1 MQVMPWGC
9 ELRDAGVLHSK
20 HSGSLALGSRSSF
33 HGLAKEIAAR
43 DLLAIEGWHA
53 KRWAEPL
60 ANPRAHGKGLS
71 RRVGLAPGRGAF
83 ARPRHAG
90 PVRSSHPG
98 MDSHRCALPR
108 VLTDSVDNRLPSR
121 LLFAVLVVALPA
133 AAHGEGSPETV
144 PFAIAGTE
152 GFGIV
157 SADGASRL
165 ITHWLLQSDLRAF
178 LSSHSP
184 TPDRETFLLRFGGMR
199 LSKQP
204 TVNVITFH
212 VRWTDLKL
220 RCDCVDLISSNHRGR
235 L

>member
-1 MQVMPWGC
+1 AVQAMPCGC
-9 ELRDAGVLHSK
+9 ELRDASVLPCEQ
-20 HSGSLALGSRSSF
+20 SGCLALRSASSF

-121 LLFAVLVVALPA
+121 LLFAFLIVAIRA
-133 AAHGEGSPETV
+133 AVHGDGSPETV

-165 ITHWLLQSDLRAF
+165 IQHWLLQSD
-178 LSSHSP
+178 
-184 TPDRETFLLRFGGMR
+184 
-199 LSKQP
+199 
-204 TVNVITFH
+204 
-212 VRWTDLKL
+212 
-220 RCDCVDLISSNHRGR
+220 
-235 L
+235 

>member
-9 ELRDAGVLHSK
+9 ELRDAGVLHCK

-43 DLLAIEGWHA
+43 DLLAIEGWHS

-108 VLTDSVDNRLPSR
+108 VLTDSVDNRLPSS
-121 LLFAVLVVALPA
+121 LLFACA
-133 AAHGEGSPETV
+133 ATLMKKPGRQV
-144 PFAIAGTE
+144 RAI
-152 GFGIV
+152 
-157 SADGASRL
+157 
-165 ITHWLLQSDLRAF
+165 RA
-178 LSSHSP
+178 
-184 TPDRETFLLRFGGMR
+184 
-199 LSKQP
+199 
-204 TVNVITFH
+204 I
-212 VRWTDLKL
+212 W
-220 RCDCVDLISSNHRGR
+220 
-235 L
+235 

>member
-1 MQVMPWGC
+1 
-9 ELRDAGVLHSK
+9 
-20 HSGSLALGSRSSF
+20 
-33 HGLAKEIAAR
+33 
-43 DLLAIEGWHA
+43 
-53 KRWAEPL
+53 
-60 ANPRAHGKGLS
+60 
-71 RRVGLAPGRGAF
+71 
-83 ARPRHAG
+83 
-90 PVRSSHPG
+90 
-98 MDSHRCALPR
+98 
-108 VLTDSVDNRLPSR
+108 
-121 LLFAVLVVALPA
+121 
-133 AAHGEGSPETV
+133 V

>member
-9 ELRDAGVLHSK
+9 ELRDAGVLNCK

-71 RRVGLAPGRGAF
+71 RRLGLASGRGAF

-108 VLTDSVDNRLPSR
+108 VLTDSVDNRLPSS
-121 LLFAVLVVALPA
+121 LLALAVKRFGRRRSSEIRPWWAQVRCQAP
-133 AAHGEGSPETV
+133 HSPRR
-144 PFAIAGTE
+144 AGLQ
-152 GFGIV
+152 
-157 SADGASRL
+157 SRL
-165 ITHWLLQSDLRAF
+165 PSAPAR
-178 LSSHSP
+178 P
-184 TPDRETFLLRFGGMR
+184 RPKRPG
-199 LSKQP
+199 
-204 TVNVITFH
+204 
-212 VRWTDLKL
+212 
-220 RCDCVDLISSNHRGR
+220 
-235 L
+235 